1 MTVNRV
7 LASLAAAAV
16 TVPCMSVPPA
26 APLGEATVPPR
37 GSMVDHIASQTREAI
52 LSGRFALGQ
61 RLIEADLARDLGV
74 SRGPLREALRRL
86 SAEGLVDLVPNR
98 GAVVRRLTRKEVADR
113 YQIRESLE
121 GLAARL
127 AAGRLD
133 EDGNRARLAA
143 AWRPYEADA
152 PPRSIDQARQDN
164 YVLHQAIAEM
174 SGNPQLA
181 EMSRQLWLPTVMVA
195 LRAAVDAEHWRQSAT
210 EHARVVEAIRARR
223 PAEAERAM
231 RRHLRRGCE
240 TILALPAWVFGG

>member
-1 MTVNRV
+1 
-7 LASLAAAAV
+7 
-16 TVPCMSVPPA
+16 MSVPPA
-26 APLGEATVPPR
+26 ARDAEAAAPPR

-61 RLIEADLARDLGV
+61 RLIEADLTRDLGV

-86 SAEGLVDLVPNR
+86 SAEGLVELVPNR
-98 GAVVRRLTRKEVADR
+98 GAVVRRLTRQEVADR

-127 AAGRLD
+127 ATARLAEGD
-133 EDGNRARLAA
+133 NRARLAA
-143 AWRPYEADA
+143 AALPYEAEA

-164 YVLHQAIAEM
+164 YVLHQTIAEL

-195 LRAAVDAEHWRQSAT
+195 LRAAVDAEHWRQSAI
-210 EHARVVEAIRARR
+210 EHAGVVEAIRARR
-223 PAEAERAM
+223 PAAAERLM

-240 TILALPAWVFGG
+240 MILALPSWVFGE